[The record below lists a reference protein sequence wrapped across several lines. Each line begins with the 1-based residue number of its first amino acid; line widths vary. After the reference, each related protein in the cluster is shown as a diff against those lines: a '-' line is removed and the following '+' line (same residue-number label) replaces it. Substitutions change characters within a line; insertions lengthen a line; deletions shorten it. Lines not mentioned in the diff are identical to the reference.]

1 MSKQTMWALLKKK
14 GFSDLAA
21 ATIMGHM
28 VAESG
33 CCAYR
38 LQGDFTPG
46 YSKSIIYT
54 QQVDSGAISRYQFAH
69 KGPNGGGYGACQWT
83 FSSRK
88 EGLYD
93 TAKKMGESIGSENV
107 VVEWLWAELHQG
119 EYAAVLQS
127 LTTGTS
133 IRAMSDVF
141 LKKFEKPADQSI
153 DVQARRAALGAE
165 IYEEFAGTVGG
176 AQTVPE
182 PATTLREV
190 TDNWPP
196 RTVCKGMVGFDVGV
210 LQMILTS
217 LGYDCKATAPE
228 FDERTKVMLMAY
240 QAEHALSSDGIA
252 GPLSW
257 GSLMARG

>member
-1 MSKQTMWALLKKK
+1 M
-14 GFSDLAA
+14 AA

-38 LQGDFTPG
+38 LQGDFSVG
-46 YSKSIIYT
+46 HAKSVSYT
-54 QQVDSGAISRYQFAH
+54 QQVDSGAISRYEFVQ

-83 FSSRK
+83 FPSRK

-107 VVEWLWAELHQG
+107 AVEWLWAELHQG

-127 LTTGTS
+127 LTTETS

-141 LKKFEKPADQSI
+141 LKKFEKPADQSAE
-153 DVQARRAALGAE
+153 VQARRAALGTE
-165 IYEEFAGTVGG
+165 IYKEFAGTVGP
-176 AQTVPE
+176 APTVQE
-182 PATTLREV
+182 PATTLREA

-196 RTVCKGMVGFDVGV
+196 RTVCKGMVGFDIGV

-217 LGYDCKATAPE
+217 LGYDCKATPQE

-257 GSLMARG
+257 GSLLARGDTDG

>member
-1 MSKQTMWALLKKK
+1 MSKATLWSLLKQK
-14 GFSDLAA
+14 GFSDKAA

-28 VAESG
+28 MAEST

-38 LQGDFTPG
+38 MQGDFSPD
-46 YSKSIIYT
+46 YANSVAYT
-54 QQVDSGAISRYQFAH
+54 QKVDRGAISRYDFAH
-69 KGPNGGGYGACQWT
+69 HGPNGGGYGACQWT
-83 FSSRK
+83 LPVRK

-93 TAKKMGESIGSENV
+93 MAKKLGESIGSERV
-107 VVEWLWAELHQG
+107 AVEWLWAELHQA
-119 EYAAVLQS
+119 EYSIVLS
-127 LTTGTS
+127 ALLGDGS
-133 IRAMSDVF
+133 IRSMSDVF
-141 LKKFEKPADQSI
+141 MHRFERPADQSEAAC
-153 DVQARRAALGAE
+153 ARRAALGME
-165 IYEEFAGTVGG
+165 IYEEFAGTVG
-176 AQTVPE
+176 ASPVQE
-182 PATTLREV
+182 PSTTLREA

-217 LGYDCKATAPE
+217 LGYDCKAPAPE

-257 GSLMARG
+257 GSLLARG